1 MRTKRLGDMLLELGL
16 ITEGQLKEALDY
28 QAKEKERLG
37 TTLIKHHYI
46 TEGQLIDALRMQ
58 LGIDYIDLT
67 RVDISPELSRFVPKN
82 LAKKMTIVPVRISK
96 DQLYL
101 AMADPLNFMAIEEAQ
116 HTSKK
121 KIVPMIASEP
131 AVKRAINILYGNE
144 GAAEAM
150 AQMQAETA
158 AAQEVRQGQTA
169 AREGQENV
177 TPMIR
182 LVNSIIERAISEN
195 ASDIHFE
202 PTEEEMVVRMRI
214 DGQLHRI
221 MTIPSELKDS
231 VISRLK
237 IMSQLDI
244 VEKRIPQDGRAVMHL
259 RGKDIDM
266 RISTLPTLYGEKVV
280 IRILKR
286 NEETLNRRGIGIP
299 AVEDAKID
307 TLLGLTSGVIMI
319 VGPTGSGKSSTM
331 YTLIRE
337 LLSDRTNLITL
348 EDPVEYH
355 IKGATQVQI
364 NEKVGLTFASGLRSV
379 LRQDPDII
387 CVGEIRDGETAEIA
401 MRAAMT
407 GHLVITTIHTE
418 DAISAIDR
426 LRDMGVAPYLIAAGL
441 RGVISQRLLR
451 KICPN
456 CKTQIQ
462 PPKKA
467 LEMAGIPENPG
478 KLYWQGAGCDQCFHS
493 GYRGRI
499 GVFEVMLIQEELRRC
514 ILEGADRTRFL
525 EAARRSEPVCS
536 DAGTR
541 AEAGR
546 RGCFDGGRGDP
557 DAAGA
562 VNGAEREEETD
573 GMYGIEELIALAAEK
588 RASDVHLIAGLP
600 PKCRIDGRIETLT
613 DGGLTREDC
622 EEYGRQLA
630 GNAADQIEAIGQLDF
645 SASFAGRRLRVNL
658 FRQQGALSAAIRLL
672 GSTIPNLSELGLP
685 EAVNQF
691 SSWNK
696 GIILVTGETGSGKST
711 TLAAILNE
719 INQNRPL
726 HMITLEDPI
735 EYVYEP
741 VQAIINQREV
751 GVDVESYDKGLYAA
765 LREDPDVILI
775 GEMRDPATI
784 ETALM
789 AAETGHLVFSTIHTN
804 SAIDSIDR
812 IVGVFPE
819 DKQPQIRMQLSMTL
833 RAVLSQ
839 QLVPRAGGQGRA
851 AACELMMLTPAIRN
865 LIRDGKT
872 PQMQSYLLSSAK
884 EGSITMDNF
893 LIRMAKEGVITPQTA
908 VDASQDPQ
916 ELREKLAAVQ
926 Y

>member
-1 MRTKRLGDMLLELGL
+1 
-16 ITEGQLKEALDY
+16 
-28 QAKEKERLG
+28 
-37 TTLIKHHYI
+37 
-46 TEGQLIDALRMQ
+46 
-58 LGIDYIDLT
+58 
-67 RVDISPELSRFVPKN
+67 
-82 LAKKMTIVPVRISK
+82 
-96 DQLYL
+96 
-101 AMADPLNFMAIEEAQ
+101 
-116 HTSKK
+116 
-121 KIVPMIASEP
+121 
-131 AVKRAINILYGNE
+131 
-144 GAAEAM
+144 
-150 AQMQAETA
+150 
-158 AAQEVRQGQTA
+158 
-169 AREGQENV
+169 
-177 TPMIR
+177 
-182 LVNSIIERAISEN
+182 
-195 ASDIHFE
+195 
-202 PTEEEMVVRMRI
+202 
-214 DGQLHRI
+214 
-221 MTIPSELKDS
+221 
-231 VISRLK
+231 
-237 IMSQLDI
+237 
-244 VEKRIPQDGRAVMHL
+244 
-259 RGKDIDM
+259 
-266 RISTLPTLYGEKVV
+266 
-280 IRILKR
+280 
-286 NEETLNRRGIGIP
+286 
-299 AVEDAKID
+299 
-307 TLLGLTSGVIMI
+307 
-319 VGPTGSGKSSTM
+319 
-331 YTLIRE
+331 
-337 LLSDRTNLITL
+337 
-348 EDPVEYH
+348 
-355 IKGATQVQI
+355 
-364 NEKVGLTFASGLRSV
+364 
-379 LRQDPDII
+379 
-387 CVGEIRDGETAEIA
+387 
-401 MRAAMT
+401 
-407 GHLVITTIHTE
+407 
-418 DAISAIDR
+418 
-426 LRDMGVAPYLIAAGL
+426 
-441 RGVISQRLLR
+441 
-451 KICPN
+451 
-456 CKTQIQ
+456 
-462 PPKKA
+462 
-467 LEMAGIPENPG
+467 
-478 KLYWQGAGCDQCFHS
+478 
-493 GYRGRI
+493 
-499 GVFEVMLIQEELRRC
+499 
-514 ILEGADRTRFL
+514 
-525 EAARRSEPVCS
+525 
-536 DAGTR
+536 
-541 AEAGR
+541 
-546 RGCFDGGRGDP
+546 
-557 DAAGA
+557 
-562 VNGAEREEETD
+562 
-573 GMYGIEELIALAAEK
+573 MYGIEELIALAAEK

-719 INQNRPL
+719 INQ
-726 HMITLEDPI
+726 
-735 EYVYEP
+735 
-741 VQAIINQREV
+741 REV

-839 QLVPRAGGQGRA
+839 QLVSRAGGQGRA